1 MSHTS
6 MATVSSSS
14 GTGTGTTSTTAH
26 NHERLNFETIRT
38 LVDTINQHVVGFIED
53 PQARKRLQL
62 RCTSKLKIKKQDY
75 FEFSEHS
82 VLSNLY
88 WGILNL
94 ESAIQSENPEESIT
108 RLKSTEKMLQ
118 VPALLS
124 ERGRTAGIRNRF
136 LICCSYFY
144 LSLVRNLQK
153 DEWQTTLHFLQALL
167 VCPRLVR
174 MEFIP
179 EICESIFLPQYTSE
193 NRARGELRGSE
204 VESFDNFSSDEMM
217 KQQARRYKSWLMY
230 YQIISYGESTQ
241 SRRNHQVAPSL
252 GDEPQT
258 YNPAGAHHQ
267 SPCKE
272 SSSMPINSTSSKHS
286 NLAEDG
292 NCWTK
297 SHNGT
302 QVHPPDYQE
311 HIIDEMADTARASTL
326 TAKQTISPPEDSART
341 ISVNWDEI
349 YNRDTER
356 SLQIKNIQD
365 MLEESQ
371 SSSSIHSLNDFPE
384 EGDASEAELDDTQS
398 SLRIRKEEE
407 EDTQS
412 ETTDWEVQA
421 TCSVSSPACFGKA
434 SEEASQCSMH
444 EDANEGYSSYMFSS
458 TSLSSVS
465 DINLSISELKKM
477 DSNSFYNLHGEGRE
491 TLKISEHHS
500 FRLFDH
506 LQSKALKGKT
516 LSHVGDLKNSARHKQ
531 ESNTRESIDAVSL
544 HPGKEVQMEIQW
556 ISEKR
561 VSTLCLSD
569 KIEKCE
575 EDDDS
580 VELTTMQEAEVKFE
594 QLRNATLDQL
604 LNIISTSK
612 EERVIRVVVS
622 VLLTMIAE
630 NKTVIEDIKRKGL
643 RLCNLVTALKCN
655 VHDAAT
661 LIYLISPSPKETKGF
676 ELLPQLLKV
685 ACNSSSYKD
694 DFIQPAL
701 TPREAALL
709 MIEVLVTAF
718 DSATNN
724 IHLAAISSSQVLS
737 ELAHVARYSNIK
749 EISSLAAVLVKCMRF
764 DGKCRS
770 LISNCTPMDP
780 FVHLLRSRDKQAE
793 RAALQFFHEILCI
806 PRSSVTSLLNQIRQP
821 DSISTMNILMSCIQQ
836 SEPEYRLMAANLL
849 LQLDMMEDSSD
860 KSIFREAAMEV
871 VLGSITSEESSN
883 TRILSANILSN
894 LGGTYAWTG
903 EPYTVAQLVTKA
915 GLKSFHH
922 KNMIRNFDWSEQ
934 ILEDTSID
942 EWSRKIARSIIT
954 KGEPL
959 FRALE
964 KGLSSKIKSVS
975 RDCLIAIAW
984 IGCEIAAKTPQK
996 LRYTA
1001 CEILLSG
1008 IEKFLHPGS
1017 DLEERLLACLC
1028 VYNYASGKGMQK
1040 LIPFSEGVRE
1050 SLRRLSN
1057 ISWMA
1062 EELLNVTDYFL
1073 QTKSRI
1079 SCVHTQV
1086 LEMGQNCNEA
1096 VNALIYYKGQ
1106 LYSGHSNGS
1115 IKVWDINKQRAKLVW
1130 DVKEHHKEVTCFALF
1145 EPEGSLLSGSSDKT
1159 IRVWKMVNQKL
1170 ECIEVISTT
1179 EPIHKIETCGQQIF
1193 LITESRGLKVFDGS
1207 RTAKVI
1213 CKSKQVKCLTVNQRK
1228 LYLGCTD
1235 SSIQEVDV
1243 PNDQHRELKSPA
1255 KRWLK
1260 QNKPANSVVVYRDW
1274 LYVASSIV
1282 EGSNFKEWRRQIE
1295 PQMSITVGKGEKVKI
1310 MGVVED
1316 FIYLTCSSSP
1326 SILQIW
1332 LRGTQQKVGRLSA
1345 GSRITSL
1352 LTANDVVICGTETG
1366 LIKGWIPF

>member
-1 MSHTS
+1 

-14 GTGTGTTSTTAH
+14 GTGTASTTAH

-62 RCTSKLKIKKQDY
+62 RCTSKLKIKKQEY

-94 ESAIQSENPEESIT
+94 ESAIQSENSEESIT
-108 RLKSTEKMLQ
+108 KLKSTEKMLQ

-193 NRARGELRGSE
+193 NQARGEEL
-204 VESFDNFSSDEMM
+204 ESFDNFSSDEMM

-230 YQIISYGESTQ
+230 YQIMSYGESTQ
-241 SRRNHQVAPSL
+241 LRRNHQLAPSL
-252 GDEPQT
+252 GNQSQT
-258 YNPAGAHHQ
+258 FNPAGGAHHQ
-267 SPCKE
+267 SLCKE

-302 QVHPPDYQE
+302 QLHPPHYHE
-311 HIIDEMADTARASTL
+311 HIIDETADTARASTL
-326 TAKQTISPPEDSART
+326 TAKQTSPPYGA

-349 YNRDTER
+349 YSRDTER
-356 SLQIKNIQD
+356 NLQIKNIQD

-371 SSSSIHSLNDFPE
+371 SSSSIHSHNDFPE
-384 EGDASEAELDDTQS
+384 EGDASEAELDDIQS
-398 SLRIRKEEE
+398 SLRIRNEE

-421 TCSVSSPACFGKA
+421 TCSVSSPACTGKA
-434 SEEASQCSMH
+434 SEEASRCSMH
-444 EDANEGYSSYMFSS
+444 EDACEGYSSYMFSS

-465 DINLSISELKKM
+465 DVNLSISELKKM

-516 LSHVGDLKNSARHKQ
+516 LAQVGDLKNSARHKQ

-561 VSTLCLSD
+561 VSSLCLSD
-569 KIEKCE
+569 KIEKGE

-661 LIYLISPSPKETKGF
+661 LIYLISPPPKEIKGF

-718 DSATNN
+718 DGATNN

-749 EISSLAAVLVKCMRF
+749 EINSLAAVLVKCMRF

-793 RAALQFFHEILCI
+793 CAALQFFHEILCI
-806 PRSSVTSLLNQIRQP
+806 PRSSAISLLNQIRQP
-821 DSISTMNILMSCIQQ
+821 DSINTMNILMSCIQQ

-849 LQLDMMEDSSD
+849 LQLDMLEDSSD

-883 TRILSANILSN
+883 TQILSANILSN

-903 EPYTVAQLVTKA
+903 EPYTVARLVTKA

-1086 LEMGQNCNEA
+1086 LEMGQNCIEA

-1115 IKVWDINKQRAKLVW
+1115 IKVWDINKQRGKLVW

-1145 EPEGSLLSGSSDKT
+1145 EPEGSLLSGSGDKT

-1193 LITESRGLKVFDGS
+1193 LITESRGLKVFDES
-1207 RTAKVI
+1207 RTAKII
-1213 CKSKQVKCLTVNQRK
+1213 CKSKQVKCLTVTQRK

-1260 QNKPANSVVVYRDW
+1260 QKKPANSVVVYRDW

-1295 PQMSITVGKGEKVKI
+1295 PQMSIAVGKGENVKI

>member
-6 MATVSSSS
+6 MATVSSSA
-14 GTGTGTTSTTAH
+14 GTGTGTAH

-53 PQARKRLQL
+53 PLARKRLQL
-62 RCTSKLKIKKQDY
+62 RCTSKLKIKKQEY

-82 VLSNLY
+82 ILSNLY

-94 ESAIQSENPEESIT
+94 ESAIQSKNSEESST

-179 EICESIFLPQYTSE
+179 EICESIFHPQYTSE
-193 NRARGELRGSE
+193 NRARSELRGLE
-204 VESFDNFSSDEMM
+204 LDNFSSEGVDEMM

-241 SRRNHQVAPSL
+241 LRRNHQLAPSL

-258 YNPAGAHHQ
+258 FNPAGGAHHQ

-302 QVHPPDYQE
+302 QLHPPHYHK
-311 HIIDEMADTARASTL
+311 HIIDETADTARASTL
-326 TAKQTISPPEDSART
+326 TAHGT

-356 SLQIKNIQD
+356 NLQIKNIQD

-371 SSSSIHSLNDFPE
+371 SSSSIHSHNDFPE
-384 EGDASEAELDDTQS
+384 EGDASEAELDDIQS
-398 SLRIRKEEE
+398 SLRIRNEEE
-407 EDTQS
+407 DDTQS

-421 TCSVSSPACFGKA
+421 TCSVSSPACTGKA
-434 SEEASQCSMH
+434 SEEASRCSMH
-444 EDANEGYSSYMFSS
+444 EDACEGYSSYMFSS

-491 TLKISEHHS
+491 TLKISEHHT
-500 FRLFDH
+500 
-506 LQSKALKGKT
+506 LKGKT
-516 LSHVGDLKNSARHKQ
+516 LTHVGDLKNSARHKQ

-661 LIYLISPSPKETKGF
+661 LIYLISPSPKEIKGF

-770 LISNCTPMDP
+770 LVSNCTHMDP
-780 FVHLLRSRDKQAE
+780 FVHLLRRQDKRAE
-793 RAALQFFHEILCI
+793 CAALQFFM
-806 PRSSVTSLLNQIRQP
+806 RSFAYQGMSSAISLLNQMRQP
-821 DSISTMNILMSCIQQ
+821 DSINTMNILMSCIQQ

-849 LQLDMMEDSSD
+849 LQLDMLEDSSD

-883 TRILSANILSN
+883 TQMLSANILSN

-903 EPYTVAQLVTKA
+903 EPYTVARLVTKA

-975 RDCLIAIAW
+975 RDCLIAI
-984 IGCEIAAKTPQK
+984 TPQK

-1159 IRVWKMVNQKL
+1159 VRVWKMVNQKV
-1170 ECIEVISTT
+1170 ECMEVISTT

-1193 LITESRGLKVFDGS
+1193 LITESRGLKVFDES

-1228 LYLGCTD
+1228 LYLGCKD

-1260 QNKPANSVVVYRDW
+1260 KKKAANSVVVYRDW

-1282 EGSNFKEWRRQIE
+1282 EGSNFKEWRRKIE
-1295 PQMSITVGKGEKVKI
+1295 PQMSIAVGKGENVKI

>member
-1 MSHTS
+1 
-6 MATVSSSS
+6 
-14 GTGTGTTSTTAH
+14 
-26 NHERLNFETIRT
+26 
-38 LVDTINQHVVGFIED
+38 
-53 PQARKRLQL
+53 
-62 RCTSKLKIKKQDY
+62 
-75 FEFSEHS
+75 
-82 VLSNLY
+82 
-88 WGILNL
+88 
-94 ESAIQSENPEESIT
+94 
-108 RLKSTEKMLQ
+108 
-118 VPALLS
+118 
-124 ERGRTAGIRNRF
+124 
-136 LICCSYFY
+136 
-144 LSLVRNLQK
+144 
-153 DEWQTTLHFLQALL
+153 
-167 VCPRLVR
+167 
-174 MEFIP
+174 
-179 EICESIFLPQYTSE
+179 
-193 NRARGELRGSE
+193 
-204 VESFDNFSSDEMM
+204 
-217 KQQARRYKSWLMY
+217 
-230 YQIISYGESTQ
+230 
-241 SRRNHQVAPSL
+241 
-252 GDEPQT
+252 
-258 YNPAGAHHQ
+258 
-267 SPCKE
+267 
-272 SSSMPINSTSSKHS
+272 
-286 NLAEDG
+286 
-292 NCWTK
+292 
-297 SHNGT
+297 
-302 QVHPPDYQE
+302 
-311 HIIDEMADTARASTL
+311 
-326 TAKQTISPPEDSART
+326 
-341 ISVNWDEI
+341 
-349 YNRDTER
+349 
-356 SLQIKNIQD
+356 
-365 MLEESQ
+365 
-371 SSSSIHSLNDFPE
+371 
-384 EGDASEAELDDTQS
+384 
-398 SLRIRKEEE
+398 
-407 EDTQS
+407 
-412 ETTDWEVQA
+412 
-421 TCSVSSPACFGKA
+421 
-434 SEEASQCSMH
+434 MH
-444 EDANEGYSSYMFSS
+444 EDVCEGYSSYMFSS

-516 LSHVGDLKNSARHKQ
+516 LTHLGDLKNSARHKQ
-531 ESNTRESIDAVSL
+531 ESNTRGSIDAVSL
-544 HPGKEVQMEIQW
+544 HSGKEVQTEIQW

-569 KIEKCE
+569 KIENCE
-575 EDDDS
+575 EDEDS

-643 RLCNLVTALKCN
+643 RLCNLVTAIKCN

-661 LIYLISPSPKETKGF
+661 LIYLISPSPKEIKRF

-685 ACNSSSYKD
+685 ACNSSRYKD
-694 DFIQPAL
+694 DFVQPAL

-709 MIEVLVTAF
+709 MIEVLVTSF

-737 ELAHVARYSNIK
+737 ELAHVERYSNIK

-780 FVHLLRSRDKQAE
+780 FVHLLRSQC
-793 RAALQFFHEILCI
+793 AALQFFHEILCI
-806 PRSSVTSLLNQIRQP
+806 PRSSAISLLNQIRQP
-821 DSISTMNILMSCIQQ
+821 DSINSINILMSCIQQ

-849 LQLDMMEDSSD
+849 LQLDMLEESSD

-883 TRILSANILSN
+883 TQILSANILSN

-903 EPYTVAQLVTKA
+903 EPYTVARLVTKA

-922 KNMIRNFDWSEQ
+922 KNMIRTFDWSEQ
-934 ILEDTSID
+934 ILEETSID
-942 EWSRKIARSIIT
+942 EWCRKIARSIIT

-984 IGCEIAAKTPQK
+984 IGCEIAVKTPQK

-1086 LEMGQNCNEA
+1086 LEMGQICNEA

-1115 IKVWDINKQRAKLVW
+1115 IKVWDINKKRAKLVW

-1170 ECIEVISTT
+1170 GCIEVISTT

-1193 LITESRGLKVFDGS
+1193 LITESRGLKVFDES

-1260 QNKPANSVVVYRDW
+1260 QKKPANSVVVYRDW

-1282 EGSNFKEWRRQIE
+1282 EGSNFKEWKRKIE
-1295 PQMSITVGKGEKVKI
+1295 PQMSIAVGKGENVEI

-1326 SILQIW
+1326 SVLQIW
-1332 LRGTQQKVGRLSA
+1332 LRETQQKVGRLSA

-1352 LTANDVVICGTETG
+1352 LTANDVVICGMDSVLAHST
-1366 LIKGWIPF
+1366 

>member
-14 GTGTGTTSTTAH
+14 GTGTASTTAH

-62 RCTSKLKIKKQDY
+62 RCTSKLKIKKQEY

-94 ESAIQSENPEESIT
+94 ESAIQSKNSEESIT

-193 NRARGELRGSE
+193 NRARGELRGAE
-204 VESFDNFSSDEMM
+204 LESFDNFSSDEMM

-230 YQIISYGESTQ
+230 YQIMSYGESTQ
-241 SRRNHQVAPSL
+241 LRRNHQLAPSQE
-252 GDEPQT
+252 DETQT
-258 YNPAGAHHQ
+258 FNPAGGHHR

-297 SHNGT
+297 FHNGT
-302 QVHPPDYQE
+302 QLHPPHYHE
-311 HIIDEMADTARASTL
+311 HIIDETADMARASTL
-326 TAKQTISPPEDSART
+326 TAKQTSPPHEDSART

-384 EGDASEAELDDTQS
+384 EGDASEAELDDIQS
-398 SLRIRKEEE
+398 SLRIIKEEE
-407 EDTQS
+407 DDTQS

-421 TCSVSSPACFGKA
+421 TCSVSSPACTGKA
-434 SEEASQCSMH
+434 SEEASRCSMH
-444 EDANEGYSSYMFSS
+444 EDACEGYSSYMFSS

-516 LSHVGDLKNSARHKQ
+516 LTHVGDLKNSARHKQ

-661 LIYLISPSPKETKGF
+661 LIYLISPSPKEIKGF

-749 EISSLAAVLVKCMRF
+749 EISSLAAVLVKCMQF

-780 FVHLLRSRDKQAE
+780 FVHLLRSRDKRAE
-793 RAALQFFHEILCI
+793 CAALQFFHEILCM
-806 PRSSVTSLLNQIRQP
+806 PRSSAISLLNQIRQP
-821 DSISTMNILMSCIQQ
+821 DSINTMNILMSCIQQ

-849 LQLDMMEDSSD
+849 LQLHMLEDSSD
-860 KSIFREAAMEV
+860 KSIFREVAMEV
-871 VLGSITSEESSN
+871 VLGLITSEESSN
-883 TRILSANILSN
+883 AQILSANILSN

-903 EPYTVAQLVTKA
+903 EPYTVARLVTKA

-1193 LITESRGLKVFDGS
+1193 LITESRGLKVFDES
-1207 RTAKVI
+1207 RTAKII
-1213 CKSKQVKCLTVNQRK
+1213 CKNKQVKCLTVTQRK

-1260 QNKPANSVVVYRDW
+1260 QKKPANSVVVYRDW

-1282 EGSNFKEWRRQIE
+1282 EGSSFKEWRRQIE
-1295 PQMSITVGKGEKVKI
+1295 PQMSIAVGKGENVKI

-1332 LRGTQQKVGRLSA
+1332 LRGTEQKVGRLSA